1 MIINKIQA
9 IVIGVSAGAFEA
21 LNNILPNLPGNYPH
35 PVIVVVH
42 LPADKDSLLVEL
54 FRTKCSMPV
63 KEAEDKELI
72 QPGVIYFA
80 PPDYHLQ
87 VEKEKYFSLSS
98 DEPVFFSRPAIDI
111 LFETAADAYGAG
123 LVGIILTGANN
134 DGANGL
140 NAIKQAGGK
149 TIVQEPSTAYSTAMP
164 LAALEQCPDSLK
176 LNPEEIA
183 QYLQEV
189 AG

>member
-1 MIINKIQA
+1 MTCNLQA

-21 LNNILPNLPGNYPH
+21 LNNILPALPHDYPL

-54 FRTKCSMPV
+54 FTTKCFMLV
-63 KEAEDKELI
+63 KEAEDKEPV

-87 VEKEKYFSLSS
+87 IEKEKYFSLSS
-98 DEPVFFSRPAIDI
+98 EEPVFFSRPAIDI
-111 LFETAADAYGAG
+111 LFETAADSYGSG
-123 LVGIILTGANN
+123 LIGIILTGANN

-140 NAIKQAGGK
+140 KTIREAGGIA
-149 TIVQEPSTAYSTAMP
+149 IVQSPSSAYAAAMP
-164 LAALEQCPDSLK
+164 LGALDECPDAIILNLK
-176 LNPEEIA
+176 EIA
-183 QYLQEV
+183 QYLQEAV
-189 AG
+189 G